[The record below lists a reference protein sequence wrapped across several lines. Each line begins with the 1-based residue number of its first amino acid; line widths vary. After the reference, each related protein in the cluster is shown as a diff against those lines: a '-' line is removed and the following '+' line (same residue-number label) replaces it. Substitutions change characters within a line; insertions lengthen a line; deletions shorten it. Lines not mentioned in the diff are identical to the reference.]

1 MLTNSIAIAVWN
13 EKGGCGKTTTAIG
26 LAGAASKDRD
36 VILIDLDPQTNATE
50 WLLGEVPNGPGTL
63 ELLAGKAPLS
73 ECTYEVDGHS
83 RLRVVPASQR
93 LVRVIAELEDNPVP
107 QLALRNALVGD
118 REALVI
124 IDCPPAYGELPVMA
138 LAAATHHLLPL
149 KPAAM
154 DLQATRSS
162 LRRADA
168 IRTQINPGL
177 MLAGFVLTLFDARTS
192 VAVATETLLLNTYPD
207 LPIVRIPSAVVVGMA
222 PGAHQLLEDYAPL
235 SLATIAYQMAATKI
249 VPAV

>member
-1 MLTNSIAIAVWN
+1 MLTNDVVIAVWN

-26 LAGAASKDRD
+26 LAGAASKDRN

-50 WLLGEVPNGPGTL
+50 WLLGEVPASPGTL
-63 ELLAGKAPLS
+63 ELLAGRASLS
-73 ECTYEVDGHS
+73 ECSYEVNG
-83 RLRVVPASQR
+83 RPQLRVVPASPR
-93 LVRVIAELEDNPVP
+93 LVRVIAELEDNPMP
-107 QLALRNALVGD
+107 QLALRSALRDLEDAV
-118 REALVI
+118 VI

-162 LRRADA
+162 LKRAEA
-168 IRTQINPGL
+168 IRTQINPDL
-177 MLAGFVLTLFDARTS
+177 ALAGFVLALFDARTS
-192 VAVATETLLLNTYPD
+192 VAIATEALLMRTYPD
-207 LPIVRIPSAVVVGMA
+207 LPVVRIPSAVVVGMA

-235 SLATIAYQMAATKI
+235 SPATIAYQVAAAQI
-249 VPAV
+249 VPAA